1 MAYVDE
7 ATINA
12 IRRKHPIKEI
22 VERYV
27 SLTKKGEDYWG
38 LCPFHADNNASMSV
52 SVRLDMFQCFA
63 CKKAGNVFNFIAL
76 MENISYGEAIR
87 LLAKEDGLEVG
98 NSIQRNNPHVKDYE
112 ILGLA
117 IKYYQNNIHSNLG
130 ENAIEYLSKRQINRE
145 TIQRF
150 EIGLSVSKQP
160 LTPFLRNKYELD
172 DLIDLGLTNTDGKDI
187 FNDRI
192 MIPIHDLNGN
202 PIGFGGRIYQTKDSS
217 KYINTKATKIFDKGN
232 ILYNYHRAHTKLT
245 KDDSIII
252 MEGYFDVIRASTV
265 GVNNCVAPMGTSLT
279 KNHIQILKK
288 ITNHIILCFDGDEAG
303 KQATIR
309 AIPLLENMNMD
320 VKVVRLEEKDPD
332 EFIIKRG
339 REAFLQKIENPLNVI
354 DFKMQVLGEEKNL
367 NDTKDTSIY
376 IDEMIQELVKEKDD
390 ILVELTLKK
399 LANRFQMEYV
409 TLKQRY
415 LKYSEKQRKDIVSNN
430 LVVKNKPKIPNKYG
444 QATNNLLYY
453 MAISVD
459 VTLLAEEQV
468 MMIMDPKKRRLFNE
482 IIYYYHKYGELV
494 IADFITYLTIKTDV
508 ADTFVEIMNQNLKN
522 TYTREEIDDYIKCV
536 NEYYKKNII
545 DKLKLDLTKETDPM
559 KQANILKEIMKIRGV
574 KTSD

>member
-1 MAYVDE
+1 
-7 ATINA
+7 
-12 IRRKHPIKEI
+12 
-22 VERYV
+22 
-27 SLTKKGEDYWG
+27 
-38 LCPFHADNNASMSV
+38 
-52 SVRLDMFQCFA
+52 
-63 CKKAGNVFNFIAL
+63 
-76 MENISYGEAIR
+76 
-87 LLAKEDGLEVG
+87 
-98 NSIQRNNPHVKDYE
+98 
-112 ILGLA
+112 
-117 IKYYQNNIHSNLG
+117 
-130 ENAIEYLSKRQINRE
+130 
-145 TIQRF
+145 
-150 EIGLSVSKQP
+150 
-160 LTPFLRNKYELD
+160 
-172 DLIDLGLTNTDGKDI
+172 
-187 FNDRI
+187 
-192 MIPIHDLNGN
+192 
-202 PIGFGGRIYQTKDSS
+202 
-217 KYINTKATKIFDKGN
+217 
-232 ILYNYHRAHTKLT
+232 
-245 KDDSIII
+245 
-252 MEGYFDVIRASTV
+252 
-265 GVNNCVAPMGTSLT
+265 
-279 KNHIQILKK
+279 
-288 ITNHIILCFDGDEAG
+288 
-303 KQATIR
+303 
-309 AIPLLENMNMD
+309 
-320 VKVVRLEEKDPD
+320 
-332 EFIIKRG
+332 
-339 REAFLQKIENPLNVI
+339 
-354 DFKMQVLGEEKNL
+354 
-367 NDTKDTSIY
+367 
-376 IDEMIQELVKEKDD
+376 MIQELVKEKDD